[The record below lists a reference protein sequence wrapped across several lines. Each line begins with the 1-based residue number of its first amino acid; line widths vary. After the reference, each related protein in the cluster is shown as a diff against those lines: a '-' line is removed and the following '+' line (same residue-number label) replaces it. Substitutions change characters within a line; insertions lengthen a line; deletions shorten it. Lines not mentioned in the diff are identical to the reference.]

1 MQWTGG
7 ENAGFSTA
15 KPWMKVNPNY
25 TEINVEDSEKRQD
38 SLLNFYRKA
47 LAYRKGKEVIIN
59 GDFALVKP
67 KDKDVF
73 AYLREYEGKRL
84 LVICNYKNKRVKFKL
99 PKNISFN
106 KANLALSNYSDSLTT
121 PKDTVLRE
129 YEALVYELE

>member
-47 LAYRKGKEVIIN
+47 LAYRK
-59 GDFALVKP
+59 
-67 KDKDVF
+67 DKDVF
-73 AYLREYEGKRL
+73 AYSREYDGKRL

-106 KANLALSNYSDSLTT
+106 KANLALSNYLDSLTT